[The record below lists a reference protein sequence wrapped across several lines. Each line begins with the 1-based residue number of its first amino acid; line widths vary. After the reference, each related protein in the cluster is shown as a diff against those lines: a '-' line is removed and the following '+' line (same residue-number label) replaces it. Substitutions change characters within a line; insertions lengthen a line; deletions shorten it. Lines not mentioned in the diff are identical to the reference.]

1 MKGPQFR
8 GPLKKLQLIRILFS
22 SAVGTNCHMC
32 LVRTTF
38 SKEYILSDG
47 PKVFHLRFGLQW
59 GITQN
64 VYLDGK
70 MMEYDD
76 KPFGFGMASFQE
88 PSNLLCLL
96 CLGLESKSAI
106 FWVCLQ
112 HWFGSASAFRCGAIG
127 HDWTNVFC
135 SSTLHDWML
144 GIPGPS
150 LRRWK
155 LLTHKILVFVGVN
168 YHNCFSYLEGLG

>member
-59 GITQN
+59 GITQSG
-64 VYLDGK
+64 YLDGK

-112 HWFGSASAFRCGAIG
+112 HWFGGASAFRCGAIG
-127 HDWTNVFC
+127 HDWTVGQMFFARQLC
-135 SSTLHDWML
+135 MIECLAYPDPHQAHASCLH
-144 GIPGPS
+144 I
-150 LRRWK
+150 K
-155 LLTHKILVFVGVN
+155 LL
-168 YHNCFSYLEGLG
+168 YLLG